1 MSKNVGVNRFML
13 KVYSTTGLSIL
24 AALSTSY
31 ALLLM
36 PVSTQ
41 AIYFLAR
48 AGLIS
53 TLVGFIGT
61 AVTSPEYTHRIE
73 KID

>member
-1 MSKNVGVNRFML
+1 MSKSVGTNRFIL
-13 KVYSTTGLSIL
+13 KVYNTTALSIL

-36 PVSTQ
+36 PFSAQT
-41 AIYFLAR
+41 IYFLAR
-48 AGLIS
+48 AGLIT

-61 AVTSPEYTHRIE
+61 AVTSPEYTHRI
-73 KID
+73 